1 VNRNVE
7 EMRTKLAKVVMTLA
21 LGTLAAGLM
30 VLTQSGVA
38 RQGPQQRPAAVAP
51 HLEGNLIV
59 DWVPV
64 KVGMEKVEIT
74 VDAARHCVNLA
85 YTSVKRDSRPND
97 AVVRLDLERGKT
109 YTVTASGEA
118 FMSSQTGV
126 DADPFPGVFVLYGTD
141 EEDCYATRQIVLAPG
156 KSITF
161 RSPWLIDPASDVS
174 LLAFFL
180 DVWPDSPNRGSY
192 KLTVTQASKED
203 ASKVPPGT
211 LQTP

>member
-1 VNRNVE
+1 
-7 EMRTKLAKVVMTLA
+7 MRTKLAKAAMTLA
-21 LGTLAAGLM
+21 LGTLAAGSM

-51 HLEGNLIV
+51 QLEGNLIV

-97 AVVRLDLERGKT
+97 TVVRLDLERGRT

-118 FMSSQTGV
+118 FMSSQTWV
-126 DADPFPGVFVLYGTD
+126 DADPFPGLFVLYGTD
-141 EEDCYATRQIVLAPG
+141 EE
-156 KSITF
+156 S
-161 RSPWLIDPASDVS
+161 
-174 LLAFFL
+174 
-180 DVWPDSPNRGSY
+180 RG
-192 KLTVTQASKED
+192 
-203 ASKVPPGT
+203 
-211 LQTP
+211 